1 MDLRVGNVGSAREIG
16 DRRNNLI
23 EIQRQVQFVL
33 VFRRGNHTDLQVVEM
48 GFDFVH
54 MGNQP
59 VPCFNIFHEHCAK
72 LIQRIVGEVHSIDDV
87 LRQRIVLL
95 IAERLNGSAEIPDF
109 RVDFLDHPNKF
120 PELRRGVWL
129 GRIERLDQCNRICIH
144 LVPDRLHRD
153 TPRVLKVIDQ
163 TEHADIIRVL
173 FVIPEI
179 RAKVIGTE
187 QELFHIET
195 IQCEFDDPDVL
206 RDCVLQQI
214 FTRREF
220 IPFFLVVVVDRR
232 IEIDLLKEGSHLV
245 NHHLV
250 LSDGIDDL
258 VDILHGIHLQI
269 QLVDELQSSLHID
282 VEISCH
288 VTKLLDQIDVEVVI
302 LFL

>member
-1 MDLRVGNVGSAREIG
+1 MDFRIGNVGPAREIG

-59 VPCFNIFHEHCAK
+59 VPCFNVIHEHCVK

-95 IAERLNGSAEIPDF
+95 VAERLNCPAEIPDF
-109 RVDFLDHPNKF
+109 RVDFLNHPNKF

-129 GRIERLDQCNRICIH
+129 GRIERLDQRNGIRIH
-144 LVPDRLHRD
+144 LVSNRLHRD
-153 TPRVLKVIDQ
+153 TPRVLKIIDQ
-163 TEHADIIRVL
+163 TEHTDIIRVL
-173 FVIPEI
+173 FVVSEI
-179 RAKVIGTE
+179 RTKIVGTE

-195 IQCEFDDPDVL
+195 IQCEFDDSDVL
-206 RDCVLQQI
+206 RDRVLQQI

-220 IPFFLVVVVDRR
+220 LSFFLVVVVYRR
-232 IEIDLLKEGSHLV
+232 IEIDLLKESSHLV

-258 VDILHGIHLQI
+258 IDVLHGIHLQI
-269 QLVDELQSSLHID
+269 QLIDELQSGLHVT
-282 VEISCH
+282 VEICCH
-288 VTKLLDQIDVEVVI
+288 VTELLDQIDVEVVI

>member
-1 MDLRVGNVGSAREIG
+1 MDFRVVDVGSAREIG
-16 DRRNNLI
+16 DRRDDLI

-54 MGNQP
+54 MGDQP
-59 VPCFNIFHEHCAK
+59 IPCFNVFHEHGMK

-95 IAERLNGSAEIPDF
+95 VAERLNGSAEIPDF

-163 TEHADIIRVL
+163 TEHTDIIRVL
-173 FVIPEI
+173 FVVPEI

-195 IQCEFDDPDVL
+195 IQCEFDDPDIL
-206 RDCVLQQI
+206 RDRVLQQI

-220 IPFFLVVVVDRR
+220 LPFFIVVVVYRR
-232 IEIDLLKEGSHLV
+232 IEIDLLKEFPHLV
-245 NHHLV
+245 DHHLM
-250 LSDGIDDL
+250 LSDGIDDF
-258 VDILHGIHLQI
+258 VDVLHGIDLQI
-269 QLVDELQSSLHID
+269 QLVNEFQSILHID
-282 VEISCH
+282 VKIGCH
-288 VTKLLDQIDVEVVI
+288 VTELLDQIDVEVVI